1 MCSAHRKLHCS
12 CWRGWFKIFKMLTK
26 QKSCVGWGNQTPN
39 PLPRSRQSFHPPLC
53 PLWIAA
59 HWSLFETAATVVLQ
73 HPPAYSELRAS
84 LISCLIYPG
93 PCAAATVKSISD
105 VIPLLP
111 QQCNSPALY
120 CADGLSPII
129 LFMAVGRFNRQRE
142 VWWGISNKGTM
153 TS

>member
-1 MCSAHRKLHCS
+1 MWGGETKPQTHCPDQDSPSTLLSAHSESLHTGLS
-12 CWRGWFKIFKMLTK
+12 LK
-26 QKSCVGWGNQTPN
+26 Q
-39 PLPRSRQSFHPPLC
+39 L
-53 PLWIAA
+53 PLWCCSI
-59 HWSLFETAATVVLQ
+59 HQ
-73 HPPAYSELRAS
+73 PYSELRAS

-153 TS
+153 TG